1 MVCDL
6 RDFPALRG
14 GEGEIASF
22 TDWDDE
28 EAVVADLTCIGIVG
42 IQDPVRPEVS
52 SLSLL
57 LSLLLSLPLSLPL
70 SFPLFLSSLLPLIF
84 SLYRCLAASKG
95 VRMRGSQCVW

>member
-52 SLSLL
+52 SHSL
-57 LSLLLSLPLSLPL
+57 LSLLLSLPLSL
-70 SFPLFLSSLLPLIF
+70 SSLLPLF
-84 SLYRCLAASKG
+84 FYLYRCLAASKG